1 MNHSTQQIVIAKFL
15 STKMHC
21 VTHSLCLS
29 YHYKLW
35 EHLMNN
41 REARMNSSMLYS
53 VTIFYK
59 YWDKFCLQI
68 HAARIEVCP
77 LYLFLKIKA
86 LLLFS
91 LGTSVT
97 QSIVRMWISFLKSFK
112 WSRECLPGTRKD
124 TSGIIATKLQWWNIT
139 IEFVPVIFRATF
151 PTPGSFI
158 SLPVLLWLWA
168 PLMGDPGAELV
179 KLVGRFMLLL
189 GLTLSL
195 KAHWVDEG
203 SLELGLGLFLWLFFV
218 GFLCFFPELPQ
229 GT

>member
-1 MNHSTQQIVIAKFL
+1 MNHSTQQIVIAKLL

-21 VTHSLCLS
+21 VTHSLFLS
-29 YHYKLW
+29 YHYKPW

-59 YWDKFCLQI
+59 YWAKFCLQI

-91 LGTSVT
+91 LGTCVT

-112 WSRECLPGTRKD
+112 WGRECLPGTRKD
-124 TSGIIATKLQWWNIT
+124 SSWIIATKLWCWNRTIT
-139 IEFVPVIFRATF
+139 FVPVIFRATF
-151 PTPGSFI
+151 PTLGSFI
-158 SLPVLLWLWA
+158 TLPVLLWL
-168 PLMGDPGAELV
+168 
-179 KLVGRFMLLL
+179 
-189 GLTLSL
+189 
-195 KAHWVDEG
+195 
-203 SLELGLGLFLWLFFV
+203 
-218 GFLCFFPELPQ
+218 
-229 GT
+229 

>member
-1 MNHSTQQIVIAKFL
+1 MNHSTQQIVIAKLL

-21 VTHSLCLS
+21 VTHSLFLS
-29 YHYKLW
+29 YHYKPW

-53 VTIFYK
+53 LTIFSK
-59 YWDKFCLQI
+59 YWAKFCLQI

-97 QSIVRMWISFLKSFK
+97 QSIVRMWISFLKSFE

-124 TSGIIATKLQWWNIT
+124 TSGIIATKLRWWNIT
-139 IEFVPVIFRATF
+139 IPFCPSDFQSHIPHTWLFHNPSCPAVPLGSSHGWHRGWTGEAGGQVHPA
-151 PTPGSFI
+151 PGSC
-158 SLPVLLWLWA
+158 SQ
-168 PLMGDPGAELV
+168 
-179 KLVGRFMLLL
+179 L
-189 GLTLSL
+189 GG
-195 KAHWVDEG
+195 G
-203 SLELGLGLFLWLFFV
+203 SLELSLGLFLWLVFFFV
-218 GFLCFFPELPQ
+218 CFFPELLQ